1 MTRLPFLFPASLFAI
16 AVGAVGAMGTI
27 ALAAQNLVEPR
38 EPAAVASPPGVQP
51 DLSLVTQR
59 IIGQTNAFRKHENR
73 RPVETDPQLSEAAA
87 YFADYMA
94 RTSQYGHEADGGGP
108 ASRAN
113 RYGYDHCIISENI
126 AYQYKSGGFTP
137 EELASSLV
145 GGWKQSPGH
154 RRNML
159 DPDVSGTGVA
169 IARSARTGY
178 YYAVQMFGRA
188 KSSTI
193 AFSIANRSGTTVT
206 YKLGDQSFSLPPRL
220 TRSHERCRPAQL
232 VLLLP
237 PGGEGEVPPL
247 QPENGDRFVVLRE
260 NGSLATRKE

>member
-1 MTRLPFLFPASLFAI
+1 MTRLPFFFPASLFVI
-16 AVGAVGAMGTI
+16 VVGAMGTI
-27 ALAAQNLVEPR
+27 ALAAQNPVEPHK
-38 EPAAVASPPGVQP
+38 PAAVASAPSVQP
-51 DLSLVTQR
+51 DLPLAIQQ
-59 IIGQTNAFRKHENR
+59 IIGRTNAFRKQENH
-73 RPVETDPQLSEAAA
+73 RPVEANPQLSEAAA

-94 RTSQYGHEADGGGP
+94 RTSQYGHEADGGRP

-126 AYQYKSGGFTP
+126 AYQYNSARFTP

-145 GGWKQSPGH
+145 EGWKRSPGH

-159 DPDVSGTGVA
+159 DPDVSDTGVA
-169 IARSARTGY
+169 VARSVKTGY

-193 AFSIANRSGTTVT
+193 AFAIANRSGTTVT
-206 YKLGDQSFSLPPRL
+206 YKLGDQRFPLSPRL

-232 VLLLP
+232 MLLP
-237 PGGEGEVPPL
+237 TGGEGEVPPV

-260 NGSLATRKE
+260 NGSLAIRKEQGR